1 MRLYVALLAAKG
13 ASQGGDETTMI
24 ASVTAQA
31 GRGHLYSHI
40 GVVPAGGLASKR
52 AAHFACTKQKMLRI
66 GLTAS
71 TLCGGVCEPCCL
83 ADGDECVEG

>member
-1 MRLYVALLAAKG
+1 VRLYVALLAAKG

-52 AAHFACTKQKMLRI
+52 AAHFACTKQKCSESDLPPARFA
-66 GLTAS
+66 GACASRVALLTAMS
-71 TLCGGVCEPCCL
+71 V
-83 ADGDECVEG
+83 